1 MFSVLFYMPTPSLL
15 TLSIFSSAIRDDN
28 SEDCKELEETLETL
42 LEAVLLLTLEIPF
55 DFEVK
60 KSVINLEPVDK
71 MFATIIISEIDH
83 TLTNHLLNFL
93 KPFFKARVTQPSSP
107 VLNLT
112 FSDNRGKQLHLYISY
127 QRLVNI

>member
-71 MFATIIISEIDH
+71 MFATIIISEIDQ

-112 FSDNRGKQLHLYISY
+112 FSDNQGKQLHLYISY

>member
-1 MFSVLFYMPTPSLL
+1 MPTPSLL
-15 TLSIFSSAIRDDN
+15 TLSIFSSVIRDDS

-42 LEAVLLLTLEIPF
+42 LEAVLLLTPEIPF

-83 TLTNHLLNFL
+83 THWPITYLIF
-93 KPFFKARVTQPSSP
+93 
-107 VLNLT
+107 
-112 FSDNRGKQLHLYISY
+112 
-127 QRLVNI
+127 

>member
-1 MFSVLFYMPTPSLL
+1 MPTPSLL

-83 TLTNHLLNFL
+83 TH
-93 KPFFKARVTQPSSP
+93 SP
-107 VLNLT
+107 ITYLI
-112 FSDNRGKQLHLYISY
+112 F
-127 QRLVNI
+127 

>member
-1 MFSVLFYMPTPSLL
+1 MFSVLCYMPTPSLL
-15 TLSIFSSAIRDDN
+15 TLSICSSAIRDDN

-83 TLTNHLLNFL
+83 TH
-93 KPFFKARVTQPSSP
+93 
-107 VLNLT
+107 
-112 FSDNRGKQLHLYISY
+112 
-127 QRLVNI
+127 